1 MKTLRKPPIDKFSK
15 HKNLVVL
22 QTSDVI
28 LFNDF
33 NEQEVRIKA
42 LFDSGSQRSYI
53 SKHVHKILSPEI
65 KNKEKIKANTF
76 SSNKSKE
83 KISDYVKLSVKTE
96 KENKSFEAFSISLMC
111 LSDSNEIRTHS
122 HLIRKRTLNHLVKLA
137 FKKSFAT
144 KKSTCKIPSRKLP
157 APPKFEFCRFWNK
170 IRRNRSTDRFRL
182 LMGICIC
189 KGEM

>member
-1 MKTLRKPPIDKFSK
+1 MDLKEVIFQNVFTIFCHLKLKTRKRLKLILLATTIPKRKSVTMSNSLRKPKKKINLSK
-15 HKNLVVL
+15 H
-22 QTSDVI
+22 
-28 LFNDF
+28 FPF
-33 NEQEVRIKA
+33 
-42 LFDSGSQRSYI
+42 
-53 SKHVHKILSPEI
+53 
-65 KNKEKIKANTF
+65 
-76 SSNKSKE
+76 
-83 KISDYVKLSVKTE
+83 
-96 KENKSFEAFSISLMC
+96 ISLIC

-122 HLIRKRTLNHLVKLA
+122 HLIRKRTLNHLAKLP

-144 KKSTCKIPSRKLP
+144 KKSTRKIRSRKLP